1 MNELTGGGNMQDVRT
16 IRPTVPEPP
25 AWLVTLGLALV
36 ALSATQIS
44 YAVNTIHGP
53 YIALCDVCAAFLFG
67 VWLLARGQYWRQ
79 LRRPPLVVWAWL
91 AVLVLSATQ
100 AGSLTQAAIKI
111 VQNGLYFIA
120 AYMVYCDLFASRRGV
135 RQAIMVLAGAT
146 TVVVLWGLADYMYG
160 APIVASAI
168 ANGHPGPLAGIL
180 RHIPK
185 GNHLLAMKPL
195 EMMSTF
201 GSHNIYSAY
210 LAIVLPLLLA
220 LAVGASDVRQK
231 VWLIGTV
238 ILGVATMLGGVAVV
252 IVLATLLGLA
262 ICWPLKP
269 RPTPVIL
276 GVFVVCVALCCAL
289 PRSRAALSDAF
300 DPVERGELF
309 RTGEMQGDIPANTII
324 LKKRWIE
331 WLPAAK
337 MMTDHFMLGVGT
349 GNYQLNIGR
358 YYDFLPD
365 AKKSSPDTANLY
377 LVTGSSE
384 GFASLVCLLA
394 YLGMF
399 WSQSRLIY
407 RRARDNW
414 GRALGLGLTA
424 AISSLVVVNLFT
436 SLLVRGTSLVWALL
450 FAIVALC
457 AKDGILDE
465 EQ

>member
-1 MNELTGGGNMQDVRT
+1 MQDVRT
-16 IRPTVPEPP
+16 AATTVPEPP
-25 AWLVTLGLALV
+25 GWLVTLGLALV

-67 VWLLARGQYWRQ
+67 LWVLARGRYWRQ

-91 AVLVLSATQ
+91 AVLILSATQ
-100 AGSLTQAAIKI
+100 AGDLKQAAIKI
-111 VQNGLYFIA
+111 IQNGLYFIA
-120 AYMVYCDLFASRRGV
+120 AYMVYCDLFASRKGV
-135 RQAIMVLAGAT
+135 RQAINVLAGAT

-168 ANGHPGPLAGIL
+168 AEGHPGPLAAIL

-185 GNHLLAMKPL
+185 GNHLLAVKPL

-210 LAIVLPLLLA
+210 LAVVLPLLVA
-220 LAVGASDVRQK
+220 LAAGVADVRQR

-238 ILGVATMLGGVAVV
+238 ILGVATMLGGIAVV
-252 IVLATLLGLA
+252 VALIALLGLA

-269 RPTPVIL
+269 RPTALIL
-276 GVFVVCVALCCAL
+276 GVFAVGVVLCCAL
-289 PRSRAALSDAF
+289 PRSREAISDGF
-300 DPVERGELF
+300 DPVERGELYK
-309 RTGEMQGDIPANTII
+309 TGQMPGDIAPDTVI

-331 WLPAAK
+331 WFPAVK
-337 MMTDHFMLGVGT
+337 MMTDHFMLGVGA
-349 GNYQLNIGR
+349 GNYQINIAR
-358 YYDFLPD
+358 YYDYLPNV
-365 AKKSSPDTANLY
+365 KKSAPDTANLY

-394 YLGMF
+394 YIWLF
-399 WSQSRLIY
+399 WQQSRLIC
-407 RRARDNW
+407 RQAKDNW

-424 AISSLVVVNLFT
+424 AIGSLAVVNLFT

-457 AKDGILDE
+457 AKGDVLNE
-465 EQ
+465 SQ